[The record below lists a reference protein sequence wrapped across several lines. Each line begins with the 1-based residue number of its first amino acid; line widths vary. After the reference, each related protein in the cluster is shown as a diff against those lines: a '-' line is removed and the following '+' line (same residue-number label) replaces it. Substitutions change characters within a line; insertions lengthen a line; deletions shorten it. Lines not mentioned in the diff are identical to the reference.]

1 MNMRIKILISGVA
14 LAGVAIAASLHTSVL
29 DAQSEESKVN
39 EKSQSYYYVHSRQGK
54 SVSPKTLKE
63 AKDLADIIEYYP
75 SSWIT
80 DYDSVVLHTTSNG
93 RQYTAKSS
101 DATLTSKQQDII
113 SSADMFS
120 YVVVFVK
127 YKVTNSITKEVEEK
141 EMLQKI
147 FVRPETQ
154 AIYPE
159 GIGELQDFLR
169 NNSEEEVTKRDPEIG
184 FVAIANFTINE
195 EGRREDIEI
204 SESSHYEGIDDVLIS
219 VIRDMPTW
227 TPARDINGNK
237 VKQKF
242 EFVFGYGRGDGGGC

>member
-1 MNMRIKILISGVA
+1 MRVKILIAGIALVGVA
-14 LAGVAIAASLHTSVL
+14 LAASLNGDVL
-29 DAQSEESKVN
+29 VAQDKEPKVD
-39 EKSQSYYYVHSRQGK
+39 EKSKNYYYVHSRLGK
-54 SVSPKTLKE
+54 STSPQTLKT
-63 AKDLADIIEYYP
+63 AKNIADIIEYYP
-75 SSWIT
+75 STWIT

-93 RQYTAKSS
+93 RQYKAKSK
-101 DATLTSKQQDII
+101 DAALTSRQQEII

-120 YVVVFVK
+120 YVVFFVK
-127 YKVTNSITKEVEEK
+127 YKETNSITKEVEEK

-147 FVRPETQ
+147 YVRPETQ

-169 NNSEEEVTKRDPEIG
+169 NNSEEEVTKRNPEIG

-195 EGRREDIEI
+195 EGRPEDIEI
-204 SESSHYEGIDDVLIS
+204 SESSHYEGIDEVLIS

-227 TPARDINGNK
+227 TPAKDLNGNK

-242 EFVFGYGRGDGGGC
+242 EFVFGYGRGDGGEC